1 MKKALILDDD
11 TSILDMIEEALT
23 YENFSVETV
32 SECERIH
39 HQIIEYK
46 PDVVLLDYLVG
57 RENGGEIC
65 HQIKT
70 NPLTSH
76 IPVIIIS
83 AYPKVFLS
91 LGNYGCDFFLP
102 KPFSLDQLYKAVDKC
117 IYKTEKSLCI

>member
-1 MKKALILDDD
+1 MKKALVLDDD
-11 TSILDMIEEALT
+11 TTILAMVEDALS
-23 YENFSVETV
+23 YENFSVKTV
-32 SECERIH
+32 EKCESIH
-39 HQIIEYK
+39 QQIIEYK

-57 RENGGEIC
+57 RANGGEIC

-83 AYPKVFLS
+83 GYPKVFLS

-102 KPFSLDQLYKAVDKC
+102 KPFSLEQLYKAVSKC
-117 IYKTEKSLCI
+117 IYKTEKDLCM